1 MVTKFIQTLFVQK
14 QNWYMI
20 ISVFFVTIFI
30 HSSKIIEDC
39 TSPPVNRWDW
49 TASKRG
55 GMRTC
60 EDEQQAKEVVSEQG
74 RLNNEYKRWTAN
86 LWGIRMNSKQKR
98 WTANRFEWTAGEEV
112 DSKHVR
118 LNSEQKRWTANR
130 WEWANDAGQR
140 AEEDGRESETLCGEV
155 QWFEQVRQEGGWSV
169 RR

>member
-1 MVTKFIQTLFVQK
+1 
-14 QNWYMI
+14 MI

-86 LWGIRMNSKQKR
+86 LWGTRMNSKQKGGQRAKR
-98 WTANRFEWTAGEEV
+98 WTANMWDWTA
-112 DSKHVR
+112 S
-118 LNSEQKRWTANR
+118 KRWTANR
-130 WEWANDAGQR
+130 WEWANEAGQR